1 MGENEVK
8 IIVAIIGLIGT
19 LVGGFSTYFIT
30 SKKQAIQDA
39 KREQNQKDQFDNL
52 FSELTS
58 VKKRL
63 DEHNHYAEK
72 FAENT
77 KDVAIINER
86 QQILYKA
93 VEKIQKDIDYLKSDR
108 CKV

>member
-1 MGENEVK
+1 MDDNQVK
-8 IIVAIIGLIGT
+8 IVIAIIGLIGT
-19 LVGGFSTYFIT
+19 IVGAFSSFIIS

-39 KREQNQKDQFDNL
+39 KREQNQADQFDNL
-52 FSELTS
+52 FKEITG

-72 FAENT
+72 FAENS
-77 KDVAIINER
+77 KYIAIITER
-86 QQILYKA
+86 QTVINKA
-93 VEKIQKDIDYLKSDR
+93 LEKMQKDIDYLKTDR

>member
-1 MGENEVK
+1 MDDNTVK

-19 LVGGFSTYFIT
+19 LIGGFSTYFVT
-30 SKKQAIQDA
+30 SKKNAIQDA
-39 KREQNQKDQFDNL
+39 KREQNQKDQFANL
-52 FSELTS
+52 FNELNS

-72 FAENT
+72 FAENA
-77 KDVAIINER
+77 KDVAVMNER
-86 QQILYKA
+86 I
-93 VEKIQKDIDYLKSDR
+93 ERIQKDIEYLKTDR

>member
-1 MGENEVK
+1 MDENSVK

-19 LVGGFSTYFIT
+19 LLGGFSTYFVT

-39 KREQNQKDQFDNL
+39 KREQNQNDKFDNIIN
-52 FSELTS
+52 EIGG

-72 FAENT
+72 FTENA
-77 KDVAIINER
+77 KDIAIMNER
-86 QQILYKA
+86 QKSLSYA
-93 VEKIQKDIDYLKSDR
+93 LDKIQKDIDYLKSDR

>member
-1 MGENEVK
+1 MDDNSVK

-19 LVGGFSTYFIT
+19 LIGGFSTYFVT

-52 FSELTS
+52 FAELNS

-72 FAENT
+72 FAENA
-77 KDVAIINER
+77 KDVAVMNER
-86 QQILYKA
+86 I
-93 VEKIQKDIDYLKSDR
+93 ERIQKDIEYLKTDR

>member
-1 MGENEVK
+1 MDDNTVK

-19 LVGGFSTYFIT
+19 LIGGFSTYFVT
-30 SKKQAIQDA
+30 SKKNAIQDA
-39 KREQNQKDQFDNL
+39 KREQNQKDQFANL
-52 FSELTS
+52 FNELTS

-72 FAENT
+72 FAENA
-77 KDVAIINER
+77 KDVAVMNER
-86 QQILYKA
+86 I
-93 VEKIQKDIDYLKSDR
+93 ERIQKDIEYLKSDR

>member
-1 MGENEVK
+1 MDENSVK

-19 LVGGFSTYFIT
+19 LLGGFSTYFVT

-39 KREQNQKDQFDNL
+39 KREQNQNDKFDNIIN
-52 FSELTS
+52 EIGG

-72 FAENT
+72 FTENA
-77 KDVAIINER
+77 KDIAIMNER
-86 QQILYKA
+86 QKSLSTA
-93 VEKIQKDIDYLKSDR
+93 LDKIQKDIDYLKSDR

>member
-1 MGENEVK
+1 MDDNQVK
-8 IIVAIIGLIGT
+8 IIIAIIGLIGT
-19 LVGGFSTYFIT
+19 LIGGFSSYFVT

-39 KREQNQKDQFDNL
+39 KREQNQADQFNSL
-52 FSELTS
+52 FNELNG

-72 FAENT
+72 FADYSKT
-77 KDVAIINER
+77 IAIIGER
-86 QQILYKA
+86 QATINKSI
-93 VEKIQKDIDYLKSDR
+93 EKLQKDIDYLKSDR

>member
-1 MGENEVK
+1 MDENTVK

-19 LVGGFSTYFIT
+19 LLGGFSTYFVT

-39 KREQNQKDQFDNL
+39 KREQNQNDKFDNIIN
-52 FSELTS
+52 EIGG

-72 FAENT
+72 FTENA
-77 KDVAIINER
+77 KDIAIMNER
-86 QQILYKA
+86 QKSLSTA
-93 VEKIQKDIDYLKSDR
+93 LDKIQKDIDYLKSDR